1 MVSYE
6 KNDKGEITEKQ
17 RPQFAMSFARIICR
31 IETRIPI
38 CLEKHETIEQMGR
51 FTLRDEGLTLGSG
64 KVLKYKPIKVKTL
77 PDPVA
82 KSTEGGSE
90 ETKGTGEQK
99 EVSSLGGG
107 GQHTISELIYDLETG
122 ETVSKEEYM
131 KRQNA
136 REELDNVDEEDY
148 DEEDDENEDDEGE
161 AEEGEEEESKPE
173 VVEKIGA
180 KKDGK

>member
-1 MVSYE
+1 
-6 KNDKGEITEKQ
+6 
-17 RPQFAMSFARIICR
+17 MSFAKIICR

-77 PDPVA
+77 PDPVP
-82 KSTEGGSE
+82 KTTEGSSE
-90 ETKGTGEQK
+90 ETKGTQEQK
-99 EVSSLGGG
+99 DVLGGG
-107 GQHTISELIYDLETG
+107 GTHKVSELIYDLETG

-136 REELDNVDEEDY
+136 RELDNVDEEDY
-148 DEEDDENEDDEGE
+148 DDEEDEDEDEE
-161 AEEGEEEESKPE
+161 AEEEETKPE
-173 VVEKIGA
+173 ATEKIGT
-180 KKDGK
+180 KKEAD